1 MFFCNFKKKTKFAQK
16 DDILCWCFL
25 SKNTK
30 QHNFVFCGLNQH
42 FVFSLFSSDDKKYQH
57 IFFHFC
63 FRQLKESSPFVPAY
77 FFQTPSKFQAAL
89 CHTQTRLCFL
99 RTFHSISCFFYP
111 QNVCLVV
118 PWTDVIM
125 RQNTAHLEN
134 RKACKNVDLALHH
147 SQFLQ
152 TWRVCFA
159 LLKQHL
165 QHNVKIRWDWWGGS
179 LVKLDQSWYW

>member
-1 MFFCNFKKKTKFAQK
+1 MLVFFKQKHKTAQF
-16 DDILCWCFL
+16 CFL
-25 SKNTK
+25 WIKSTLC
-30 QHNFVFCGLNQH
+30 F
-42 FVFSLFSSDDKKYQH
+42 FSLFSSDDKKYQH

-152 TWRVCFA
+152 T
-159 LLKQHL
+159 
-165 QHNVKIRWDWWGGS
+165 
-179 LVKLDQSWYW
+179 